1 MKRILFVCTGNTC
14 RSPMA
19 EALLRALAQE
29 RGLQL
34 DIRSAGV
41 STIDGLPVS
50 KNAQTALSRRGI
62 QHHSTSKAIETGSI
76 AWSDLILTM
85 TGSHKRQLLQKFPN
99 AVDKTYTLLEFAN
112 DDPEVLKRIA
122 ELEGLLSEWHMSQ
135 ALGQPLSEE
144 KRVKLLQ
151 LEQQMP
157 SFDIDD
163 PFGGPLEIYEMSAA
177 QIEAALKR
185 LLDRLQ
191 Q

>member
-19 EALLRALAQE
+19 EALLRTLAEE

-50 KNAQTALSRRGI
+50 KNAQEALSRRGI
-62 QHHSTSKAIETGSI
+62 QHKGASKALETGSI

-85 TGSHKRQLLQKFPN
+85 TGSHKRQLLQRFPS
-99 AVDKTYTLLEFAN
+99 AVDKTYTLLEFVN
-112 DDPEVLKRIA
+112 TDPEVLERIA
-122 ELEGLLSEWHMSQ
+122 ELEGILSEWHMNQ
-135 ALGQPLSEE
+135 ALGQPLSEA
-144 KRVKLLQ
+144 KRARLLE
-151 LEQQMP
+151 LERQMP
-157 SFDIDD
+157 SFDIED
-163 PFGGPLEIYEMSAA
+163 PFGGPLGVYEQSAA
-177 QIEAALKR
+177 QIQEALKR